1 MTGKLRQKIESAMAD
16 NNRYGFDPFYM
27 MLAGAS
33 KIYEKGVAIRTVCF
47 EKGIMGA
54 ERLPCPVISIGNITA
69 GGTGKTPMALYTAGL
84 IRQMGYRPA
93 VVSRGYRGQAE
104 KSGAVVSDGF
114 HLFADCRTAGDE
126 PFMMACRLKGVPV
139 LVGRNRFQSAMRA
152 VVDFE
157 SDVIILDDGF
167 QHRRL
172 HRDLDLVLMDAANPV
187 GNGYLI
193 PRGPLR
199 EPVSG
204 LKRAHAIIF
213 TRSKNA
219 LGNMPKLAFGIG
231 GNSAVF
237 YTNHIAYIAGFY
249 ETSGGWKSG
258 SQIEEGA
265 ADLNFL
271 AKARVFIF
279 SGIARNNEFYKMVKE
294 HAGDIAGIAQFPD
307 HYCYS
312 PGDLK
317 EIEKKAISRSADVI
331 VTSEKDY
338 VKIAGRMPGKI
349 TLAVI
354 GVKIRFCDDDEAGFI
369 DLLRAKLLPVRN
381 DNDF

>member
-1 MTGKLRQKIESAMAD
+1 MTRKIRQKIESVMAD
-16 NNRYGFDPFYM
+16 NGRYCFDPFYM
-27 MLAGAS
+27 VLGGAS
-33 KIYEKGVAIRTVCF
+33 KIYEKGVAIRNACF
-47 EKGIMGA
+47 EKGLIGV

-172 HRDLDLVLMDAANPV
+172 HRDLDLVLMDAANPL
-187 GNGYLI
+187 GNGFLI

-204 LKRAHAIIF
+204 LWRAHGIVF
-213 TRSKNA
+213 TRSKNTGKT
-219 LGNMPKLAFGIG
+219 LPKLTRGVG
-231 GNSAVF
+231 GNTAVF
-237 YTNHIAYIAGFY
+237 HTDHIPYIAGFH
-249 ETSGGWKSG
+249 EAAGGWNSG
-258 SQIEEGA
+258 SQVKEDET
-265 ADLNFL
+265 DLDFL
-271 AKARVFIF
+271 GSARVFVF
-279 SGIARNNEFYKMVKE
+279 SGIARNIEFYKMVKE
-294 HAGDIAGIAQFPD
+294 HAGAIAGIAQYPD

-312 PGDLK
+312 VDDLE
-317 EIEKKAISRSADVI
+317 EIEKKAISQSADVL

-338 VKIAGRMPGKI
+338 VKIAR
-349 TLAVI
+349 
-354 GVKIRFCDDDEAGFI
+354 
-369 DLLRAKLLPVRN
+369 
-381 DNDF
+381 